1 MTARFVAP
9 SLRKISVLALALGI
23 AAVAT
28 LLSAPPAEAK
38 RMTCLQK
45 YHGCQ
50 TRCLRSGEL
59 ASNGWYNCLNR
70 TCNPQFDNC
79 SGTR

>member
-1 MTARFVAP
+1 MTAPLVAP
-9 SLRKISVLALALGI
+9 SLRKLFVLALALGI
-23 AAVAT
+23 AAAAT
-28 LLSAPPAEAK
+28 LLLAPPAEAK

-50 TRCLRSGEL
+50 VRCLRAGDL
-59 ASNGWYNCLNR
+59 ASSGWYSCLNR